1 MDCLASLAMTW
12 LSLNTTP
19 RSRGAM
25 RPRFLKIIRP
35 EVRGRRECRVLAAP
49 AVSCAKL
56 CKERTRAYRYR
67 RGHPDIPCAMVLRL
81 MARSPR
87 RRIRLVTVVGE
98 LAILPGPVGPANI
111 SADLTPATGARTTR
125 FCRTQTPTPKIST
138 GLVPVRRTFSEGG
151 FSAVRLARRLLAHE
165 AQKSP
170 PCDDDRARRCRVHR
184 IPCPTFVTIANAPL
198 RAGTARIVVLICPTG

>member
-1 MDCLASLAMTW
+1 MT
-12 LSLNTTP
+12 TERRHTFAIP
-19 RSRGAM
+19 RRNSPGLYWYLRAL
-25 RPRFLKIIRP
+25 RN
-35 EVRGRRECRVLAAP
+35 RGRGECRMRAAP
-49 AVSCAKL
+49 AVSCAN
-56 CKERTRAYRYR
+56 CARNAHTSIQVQR
-67 RGHPDIPCAMVLRL
+67 RQSDIPCAMVLRL

-87 RRIRLVTVVGE
+87 RRIRLVTVVDE
-98 LAILPGPVGPANI
+98 LAILSNPVGLAKT

-138 GLVPVRRTFSEGG
+138 ASVPVRRSFSEGG

-198 RAGTARIVVLICPTG
+198 RAGTAGVVALICPTG